1 VEKNVGKKGN
11 KTIENILDTSIE
23 LFFQKGIEA
32 TSISDITA
40 KTGISKGSLY
50 FHFPDK
56 QTLVSEA
63 LSRYENSFFEFINV
77 SLQGNSPGEKM
88 ENFFESV
95 KKMHKTK
102 NYSGGCIFGNT
113 ALEMADKNDSL
124 SQMVKHVFDRWAS
137 ILSNIIRDAQKTGE
151 IRRDIDS
158 LVLANLIV
166 SSLEG
171 GIMLSRLEKKGEPLS
186 QTIFALD
193 TMLCLKKTGN

>member
-1 VEKNVGKKGN
+1 MGKKGN

>member
-1 VEKNVGKKGN
+1 VGKKGN

>member
-1 VEKNVGKKGN
+1 VGKKGN

-124 SQMVKHVFDRWAS
+124 SQMVKHVFDRWTS

-171 GIMLSRLEKKGEPLS
+171 GIMLSRLEKNGEPLS

>member
-1 VEKNVGKKGN
+1 MGKKGN

-124 SQMVKHVFDRWAS
+124 SQMVKHVFDRWTS

-171 GIMLSRLEKKGEPLS
+171 GIMLSRLEKNGEPLS